1 MREFDSYYEL
11 FTQNESRDRF
21 KILYVNLLVYYVSN
35 FNKTNIKKNNAACF
49 DITSKF
55 SDKSILEKIIC
66 IIFILKHS

>member
-35 FNKTNIKKNNAACF
+35 FNKTNIKKNNAAYNNCKACVF
-49 DITSKF
+49 
-55 SDKSILEKIIC
+55 
-66 IIFILKHS
+66 

>member
-35 FNKTNIKKNNAACF
+35 FNKTTYSYGFWATNIF
-49 DITSKF
+49 TD
-55 SDKSILEKIIC
+55 
-66 IIFILKHS
+66 